1 MAIDTMFGVFRQFEE
16 FAQTAIADSP
26 EVDVQAVGGAGTT
39 EVTAG
44 NDGRLRIGIDAS
56 DDEDVGAV
64 TFGTLSYTAGQSGL
78 YMEARVLSSVITD
91 MKYFIGFGDSLATA
105 DETTFSA
112 TTDTVTID
120 TQSDAIGF
128 VKDGDS
134 TTDAHFAVAGAT
146 DSVTVS
152 QVLPTRLNLVAAEFT
167 TFGVKLSEDRQAAEF
182 YIDGELVHNVQ
193 SSSVLVA
200 AVALVPGVWNYEQG
214 TSYNMD
220 VDYLYGKKGRSTT

>member
-1 MAIDTMFGVFRQFEE
+1 MAIDTMFGVFRQFED

-26 EVDVQAVGGAGTT
+26 EVDVQVAAGQTT

-44 NDGRLRIGIDAS
+44 NDGRLRIAIAAT
-56 DDEDVGAV
+56 DDEDVGSV
-64 TFGTLSYTAGQSGL
+64 TFGTLSYTAGQSSL

-91 MKYFIGFGDSLATA
+91 MKYFIGFSDVIATGDESS
-105 DETTFSA
+105 FSA

-120 TQSDAIGF
+120 TMSDAIGF

-152 QVLPTRLNLVAAEFT
+152 QVLPSRLNLVAAEFT
-167 TFGVKLSEDRQAAEF
+167 TFGVQLSEDRQAAQF
-182 YIDGELVHNVQ
+182 FIDGELVHNIEF
-193 SSSVLVA
+193 SSVLVA
-200 AVALVPGVWNYEQG
+200 AVALVPGVWCYEQG
-214 TSYNMD
+214 TSFNFD
-220 VDYLYGKKGRSTT
+220 VDYLYGRKGRSTT